1 MRLLTKTTLY
11 FLIAMVVMLTAGGI
25 YFFRQFSKE
34 MDLQTDQ
41 ELLLD
46 EVQWIRNLKLK
57 TEEGSTFVLRTSEI
71 LIYPVDDVPVMYP
84 QITQAYGFSAR
95 QNIKVPYRQLSHVVD
110 INGIAYQVT
119 IRKSQEQK
127 PVFLANITNIILLVF
142 AGMLFI
148 TLLVN
153 WFISKSIWRPFKR
166 SLEKIRGAELQKME
180 AIHFEKTGITEFNEL
195 NASLNEMTGKIYG
208 DYVNMKEFTE
218 NAAHE
223 MQTPLAVVQSKIEL
237 LLQDATLTEEQALNM
252 EQASHSLKR
261 LSNLNQ
267 SLLLLAKIENSQFET
282 QQRINLADTVN
293 KYLQLF
299 KEMSQHK
306 NIDVVYD
313 NAAPFMVNNLHPLL
327 ADSLISNLVGN
338 AIKYN
343 YPGGKIDITININS
357 ISISNTSHQPAIT
370 PEQLFKRFKK
380 STVTDEMSN
389 GLGLAIVKKI
399 CDSNGLGIE
408 YEYRNGMHRF
418 LVNSR

>member
-11 FLIAMVVMLTAGGI
+11 FLIAMVVLLTAGGI
-25 YFFRQFSKE
+25 YFFRQFSLE

-57 TEEGSTFVLRTSEI
+57 TEEGSTFVLRTPEI

-153 WFISKSIWRPFKR
+153 WFISKTIWKPFKR

-299 KEMSQHK
+299 KEMSQYK
-306 NIDVVYD
+306 NIDVVY
-313 NAAPFMVNNLHPLL
+313 NNEAPFMVNLHPLL

-343 YPGGKIDITININS
+343 YPGGKIDITINRNA
-357 ISISNTSHQPAIT
+357 ISISNTSHQPSIP

-399 CDSNGLGIE
+399 CDTNGLRIE
-408 YEYRNGMHRF
+408 YEFRNGMHRF
-418 LVNSR
+418 LVHSR

>member
-11 FLIAMVVMLTAGGI
+11 FLIAMVVLLTAGGI
-25 YFFRQFSKE
+25 YFFRQFSLE

-57 TEEGSTFVLRTSEI
+57 AEEGSTFVLRTPEI
-71 LIYPVDDVPVMYP
+71 LIYPVNEVPVMYP

-153 WFISKSIWRPFKR
+153 WFISKSIWKPFKR

-195 NASLNEMTGKIYG
+195 NASLNEMTHKIYD
-208 DYVNMKEFTE
+208 DYINMKEFTE

-237 LLQDATLTEEQALNM
+237 LLQDVNLTEEQALNM

-306 NIDVVYD
+306 NIDVVY
-313 NAAPFMVNNLHPLL
+313 NTAAPFMVNLHPLL

-343 YPGGKIDITININS
+343 YPGGKIDITIDSNT

-370 PEQLFKRFKK
+370 IEQLFKRFKK

-399 CDSNGLGIE
+399 CDIHGLRIE
-408 YEYRNGMHRF
+408 YEFENGMHRF
-418 LVNSR
+418 LIHNP

>member
-11 FLIAMVVMLTAGGI
+11 FLIAMVVLLTAGGI
-25 YFFRQFSKE
+25 YFFRQFSLE

-46 EVQWIRNLKLK
+46 EGQWIRNLKLRA
-57 TEEGSTFVLRTSEI
+57 EEGSTFVLRTPEI

-110 INGIAYQVT
+110 INGIVYQVT

-142 AGMLFI
+142 AGMLLI

-153 WFISKSIWRPFKR
+153 WFISKSIWKPFKR

-282 QQRINLADTVN
+282 QQTINLADTVN

-299 KEMSQHK
+299 KEMSMDK
-306 NIDVVYD
+306 NIDVVYK
-313 NAAPFMVNNLHPLL
+313 NATPFMANLHPLL

-343 YPGGKIDITININS
+343 YPGGKMDITVNGNA

-370 PEQLFKRFKK
+370 PEQLFRRFKK
-380 STVTDEMSN
+380 STVPDEMSN

-399 CDSNGLGIE
+399 CDSNGLRIE
-408 YEYRNGMHRF
+408 YEYINEIHRF
-418 LVNSR
+418 LVSSR

>member
-11 FLIAMVVMLTAGGI
+11 FLIAMVVLLTAGGI
-25 YFFRQFSKE
+25 YFFRQFSLE
-34 MDLQTDQ
+34 MDLQTDR
-41 ELLLD
+41 ELLTD
-46 EVQWIRNLKLK
+46 EVQWIRYLKSQA
-57 TEEGSTFVLRTSEI
+57 EVGSTFILRTPEI
-71 LIYPVDDVPVMYP
+71 LVYPVNDIPTEYP
-84 QITQAYGFSAR
+84 QISQSSGFSAR

-110 INGIAYQVT
+110 VDGIAYQVT

-142 AGMLFI
+142 AGMLLI

-153 WFISKSIWRPFKR
+153 WFISKSIWKPFKR

-282 QQRINLADTVN
+282 QQTINLADTVN

-299 KEMSQHK
+299 KEMSMDK
-306 NIDVVYD
+306 NIDVVYK
-313 NAAPFMVNNLHPLL
+313 NAAPFMANLHPLL

-343 YPGGKIDITININS
+343 YPGGKMDITVNGNA

-370 PEQLFKRFKK
+370 PEQLFRRFKK
-380 STVTDEMSN
+380 STVPDEMSN

-399 CDSNGLGIE
+399 CDSNGLRIE
-408 YEYRNGMHRF
+408 YEYRNEMHRF
-418 LVNSR
+418 LVSSR

>member
-11 FLIAMVVMLTAGGI
+11 FLIAMVVLLTAGGF
-25 YFFRQFSKE
+25 YFFRQFSRE
-34 MDLQTDQ
+34 MDLQTDR
-41 ELLLD
+41 ELLTD
-46 EVQWIRNLKLK
+46 EVQWIRYCKSQA
-57 TEEGSTFVLRTSEI
+57 EVGSTFILRTPEI
-71 LIYPVDDVPVMYP
+71 LVYPVNDIPTEYP
-84 QITQAYGFSAR
+84 QISQSSGFSAR

-110 INGIAYQVT
+110 VDGIAYQVT

-142 AGMLFI
+142 AGMLLI

-153 WFISKSIWRPFKR
+153 WFISKSIWKPFKR

-282 QQRINLADTVN
+282 QQTINLADTVN

-299 KEMSQHK
+299 KEMSMDK
-306 NIDVVYD
+306 NIDVVYK
-313 NAAPFMVNNLHPLL
+313 NAAPFMANLHPLL

-343 YPGGKIDITININS
+343 YPGGKMDITVNGNA

-370 PEQLFKRFKK
+370 PEQLFMRFKK
-380 STVTDEMSN
+380 STVPDEMSN

-399 CDSNGLGIE
+399 CDSNGLRIE
-408 YEYRNGMHRF
+408 YEYRNEMHRF
-418 LVNSR
+418 LVSSR

>member
-11 FLIAMVVMLTAGGI
+11 FLIAMVVLLTAGGI
-25 YFFRQFSKE
+25 YFFRQFSLE
-34 MDLQTDQ
+34 MYLQTDQ

-46 EVQWIRNLKLK
+46 EGQWIRNLKLRA
-57 TEEGSTFVLRTSEI
+57 EEGSTFVLRTPEI

-110 INGIAYQVT
+110 INGIVYQVT

-142 AGMLFI
+142 AGMLLI

-153 WFISKSIWRPFKR
+153 WFISKSIWKPFKR

-282 QQRINLADTVN
+282 QQTINLADTVN

-299 KEMSQHK
+299 KEMSMDK
-306 NIDVVYD
+306 NIDVVYK
-313 NAAPFMVNNLHPLL
+313 NAAPFMANLHPLL

-343 YPGGKIDITININS
+343 YPGGKMDITVNGNA

-370 PEQLFKRFKK
+370 PEQLFRRFKK
-380 STVTDEMSN
+380 STVPDEMSN

-399 CDSNGLGIE
+399 CDSNGLRIE
-408 YEYRNGMHRF
+408 YEYRNEMHRF
-418 LVNSR
+418 LVSSR

>member
-11 FLIAMVVMLTAGGI
+11 FLIAMVVLLTAGGI
-25 YFFRQFSKE
+25 YFFRQFSLE

-46 EVQWIRNLKLK
+46 EGQWIRNLKLRA
-57 TEEGSTFVLRTSEI
+57 EEGSTFVLRTPEI

-110 INGIAYQVT
+110 INGIVYQVT

-142 AGMLFI
+142 AGMLLI

-153 WFISKSIWRPFKR
+153 WFISKSIWKPFKR

-282 QQRINLADTVN
+282 QQTINLADTVN

-299 KEMSQHK
+299 KEMSMDK
-306 NIDVVYD
+306 NIDVVYK
-313 NAAPFMVNNLHPLL
+313 NAAPFMANLHPLL

-343 YPGGKIDITININS
+343 YPGGKMDITVNGNA

-370 PEQLFKRFKK
+370 PEQLFRRFKK
-380 STVTDEMSN
+380 STVPDEMSN

-399 CDSNGLGIE
+399 CDSNGLRIE
-408 YEYRNGMHRF
+408 YEYRNEMHRF
-418 LVNSR
+418 LVSSR

>member
-11 FLIAMVVMLTAGGI
+11 FLIAMVVLLTAGGI
-25 YFFRQFSKE
+25 YFFRQFSLE

-46 EVQWIRNLKLK
+46 EGQWIRNLKLRA
-57 TEEGSTFVLRTSEI
+57 EEGSTFVLRTPEI

-84 QITQAYGFSAR
+84 KITQAYGFSAR

-110 INGIAYQVT
+110 INGIVYQVT

-142 AGMLFI
+142 AGMLLI

-153 WFISKSIWRPFKR
+153 WFISKSIWKPFKR

-282 QQRINLADTVN
+282 QQTINLADTVN

-299 KEMSQHK
+299 KEMSMDK
-306 NIDVVYD
+306 NIDVVYK
-313 NAAPFMVNNLHPLL
+313 NAVPFMANLHPLL

-343 YPGGKIDITININS
+343 YPGGKMDITVNGNA

-370 PEQLFKRFKK
+370 PEQLFRRFKK
-380 STVTDEMSN
+380 STVPDEMSN

-399 CDSNGLGIE
+399 CDSNGLRIE
-408 YEYRNGMHRF
+408 YEYRNEMHRF
-418 LVNSR
+418 LVSSR

>member
-1 MRLLTKTTLY
+1 ML
-11 FLIAMVVMLTAGGI
+11 LTAGGI
-25 YFFRQFSKE
+25 YFFRQFSLE

-57 TEEGSTFVLRTSEI
+57 AEEGSTFVLRTPEI
-71 LIYPVDDVPVMYP
+71 LIYPVNEVPVMYP

-110 INGIAYQVT
+110 IYGIAYQVT

-127 PVFLANITNIILLVF
+127 PLFLANITNIILLVF

-153 WFISKSIWRPFKR
+153 WFISKSIWKPFRR

-180 AIHFEKTGITEFNEL
+180 AIYFEKTGITEFNEL

-252 EQASHSLKR
+252 EQASHSLRR

-267 SLLLLAKIENSQFET
+267 SLLLLAKIENSQFDT
-282 QQRINLADTVN
+282 QHRINLADTIR

-299 KEMSQHK
+299 KEMTQYK
-306 NIDVVYD
+306 NIDVEYN
-313 NAAPFMVNNLHPLL
+313 NASPFMVNLHPLL

-343 YPGGKIDITININS
+343 YSGGKIDITINSNK
-357 ISISNTSHQPAIT
+357 ISISNTSHQSAI
-370 PEQLFKRFKK
+370 PSEQLFKRFKK
-380 STVTDEMSN
+380 SSLSAEMSN

-399 CDSNGLGIE
+399 CDTNGLTIM
-408 YEYRNGMHRF
+408 YEFENGMHRF
-418 LVNSR
+418 LVNIQ

>member
-1 MRLLTKTTLY
+1 
-11 FLIAMVVMLTAGGI
+11 MVVLLTAGGI
-25 YFFRQFSKE
+25 YFFRQFSLE
-34 MDLQTDQ
+34 MYLQTDQ

-46 EVQWIRNLKLK
+46 EGQWIRNLKLRA
-57 TEEGSTFVLRTSEI
+57 EEGSTFVLRTPEI

-110 INGIAYQVT
+110 INGIVYQVT

-142 AGMLFI
+142 AGMLLI

-153 WFISKSIWRPFKR
+153 WFISKSIWKPFKR

-282 QQRINLADTVN
+282 QQTINLADTVN

-299 KEMSQHK
+299 KEMSMDK
-306 NIDVVYD
+306 NIDVVYK
-313 NAAPFMVNNLHPLL
+313 NAAPFMANLHPLL

-343 YPGGKIDITININS
+343 YPGGKMDITVNGNA

-370 PEQLFKRFKK
+370 PEQLFRRFKK
-380 STVTDEMSN
+380 STVPDEMSN

-399 CDSNGLGIE
+399 CDSNGLRIE
-408 YEYRNGMHRF
+408 YEYRNEMHRF
-418 LVNSR
+418 LVSSR

>member
-11 FLIAMVVMLTAGGI
+11 FLIAMVVLLTAGGI
-25 YFFRQFSKE
+25 YFFRQFSLE

-46 EVQWIRNLKLK
+46 EGQWIRNLKLRA
-57 TEEGSTFVLRTSEI
+57 EEGSTFVLRTPEI

-110 INGIAYQVT
+110 INGIVYQVT

-142 AGMLFI
+142 AGMLLI

-153 WFISKSIWRPFKR
+153 WFISKSIWKPFKR

-282 QQRINLADTVN
+282 QQTINLADTVN

-299 KEMSQHK
+299 KEMSMDK
-306 NIDVVYD
+306 NIDVVYK
-313 NAAPFMVNNLHPLL
+313 NAAPFMANLHPLL

-343 YPGGKIDITININS
+343 YPGGKMDITVNGNA

-370 PEQLFKRFKK
+370 PDQLFRRFKK
-380 STVTDEMSN
+380 STVPDEMSN

-399 CDSNGLGIE
+399 CDSNGLRIE
-408 YEYRNGMHRF
+408 YEYRNEMHRF
-418 LVNSR
+418 LVSSR

>member
-11 FLIAMVVMLTAGGI
+11 FLIAMVVLLTAGGI
-25 YFFRQFSKE
+25 YFFRQFSLE

-46 EVQWIRNLKLK
+46 EGQWIRNLKLRA
-57 TEEGSTFVLRTSEI
+57 EEGSTFVLRTPEI

-110 INGIAYQVT
+110 INGIVYQVT

-142 AGMLFI
+142 AGMLLI

-153 WFISKSIWRPFKR
+153 WFISKSIWKPFKR

-282 QQRINLADTVN
+282 QQTINLADTVN

-299 KEMSQHK
+299 KEMSMDK
-306 NIDVVYD
+306 NIDVVYK
-313 NAAPFMVNNLHPLL
+313 NAAPFMANLHPLL

-343 YPGGKIDITININS
+343 YPGGKMDITVNGNA
-357 ISISNTSHQPAIT
+357 ISISNTSHQPAII
-370 PEQLFKRFKK
+370 PEQLFRRFKK
-380 STVTDEMSN
+380 STVPDEMSN

-399 CDSNGLGIE
+399 CDSNGLRIE
-408 YEYRNGMHRF
+408 YEYRNEMHRF
-418 LVNSR
+418 LVSSR

>member
-1 MRLLTKTTLY
+1 
-11 FLIAMVVMLTAGGI
+11 MVVLLTAGGF
-25 YFFRQFSKE
+25 YFFRQFSRE
-34 MDLQTDQ
+34 MDLQTDR
-41 ELLLD
+41 ELLTD
-46 EVQWIRNLKLK
+46 EVQWIRYLKSQA
-57 TEEGSTFVLRTSEI
+57 EVGSTFILRTPEI
-71 LIYPVDDVPVMYP
+71 LVYPVNDIPTEYP
-84 QITQAYGFSAR
+84 QISQSSGFSAR

-110 INGIAYQVT
+110 VDGIAYQVT

-142 AGMLFI
+142 AGMFFI

-153 WFISKSIWRPFKR
+153 WFISKSIWKPFKR

-282 QQRINLADTVN
+282 QQTINLADTVN

-299 KEMSQHK
+299 KEMSMDK
-306 NIDVVYD
+306 NIDVVYK
-313 NAAPFMVNNLHPLL
+313 NATPFMANLHPLL

-343 YPGGKIDITININS
+343 YPGGKMDITVNGNA

-370 PEQLFKRFKK
+370 ADQLFRRFKK
-380 STVTDEMSN
+380 STVPDEMSN

-399 CDSNGLGIE
+399 CDSNGLRIE
-408 YEYRNGMHRF
+408 YEYRNELHRF
-418 LVNSR
+418 LVSSR